1 MAGGFRIGSFVC
13 CAAPKVNEGD
23 YHVVR
28 PSAHT
33 PTQPQ
38 TGGAWTSEWFDNAP
52 PPSSIS
58 NYNPPA
64 VGNNDPAYSGEWKS
78 QYLHNGVV
86 DPEPSVTYVDLMSRN
101 RPPIKWMVGF
111 DFGTTF
117 SGFAYA
123 KASGPEEI
131 SVYYDWPSRTGE
143 KPYCKTL
150 TGLYYK
156 PTGSGG
162 FECASWGHIARSD
175 FMASRGGKVNGPQG
189 LYLSKFK
196 LLLKKDLND
205 PALAASVPPPLTIH
219 SIIVD
224 YLRYI
229 GELALSVIQSH
240 EGDSN
245 FSRDSVQW
253 CVTVPSIWDENAKQQ
268 MKACMVDAG
277 LVSAEAGGIE
287 AVKVVLEPEAASFHC
302 HQILRQE
309 HKDVSLNV
317 EDKILVADVGGGTVD
332 IVVQELIGTG
342 LSYKVKELTES
353 SGGLCGGT
361 FVDESFMRFLSKKIP
376 CLDEFLRKDLP
387 SYKTRLL
394 KDWEDHKCGFGHE
407 LMSNTDTKEI
417 TLHAKLSRKWED
429 YETAQG
435 LPPRASGY
443 SEIELT
449 QEDMKSIFDPVVDE
463 ILELIAAQLMQVPD
477 IKVMFVVGGF
487 AGSPY
492 LIQRIRARFLRDVQ
506 HIVCPQNPGSA
517 VCQGAVSLARNPEA
531 IFSRIAKKTYGTSVT
546 LRFDHAY
553 DPQKFLKIDSGGVEW
568 CRNRFDTFVRK
579 GSRVEVNKGVTKE
592 YIPHSPGQTQM
603 MFDLYSS
610 TEQDPRY
617 TEGPNVRKEG
627 GFSVTLP
634 RNYSRNDMPV
644 FKFTMY
650 FGRSS
655 IELSAEARYKHGRG
669 GQKPESLAL
678 PVEYYQ

>member
-1 MAGGFRIGSFVC
+1 MSGGFRIGSFIC
-13 CAAPKVNEGD
+13 CKAPKVEGD
-23 YHVVR
+23 YV
-28 PSAHT
+28 PPPP
-33 PTQPQ
+33 PTASQPK
-38 TGGAWTSEWFDNAP
+38 GAWDSDYF
-52 PPSSIS
+52 SIQ
-58 NYNPPA
+58 PPA
-64 VGNNDPAYSGEWKS
+64 RSGSNVASAGAWNSEYFPPGSYDK
-78 QYLHNGVV
+78 V
-86 DPEPSVTYVDLMSRN
+86 DTEGSSAYVDMKPRSAL
-101 RPPIKWMVGF
+101 PIKWVVGF

-123 KASGPEEI
+123 KAAGPEEI

-150 TGLYYK
+150 TGLYYR
-156 PTGSGG
+156 PTAPGKL
-162 FECASWGHIARSD
+162 ECASWGHLARSD
-175 FMASRGGKVNGPQG
+175 FMASKAGKANAPQG
-189 LYLSKFK
+189 FYLSKFK

-205 PALAASVPPPLTIH
+205 PALSASIPPPLTVH

-224 YLRYI
+224 YLRNI

-240 EGDSN
+240 EGDVN
-245 FSRDSVQW
+245 FRRDAVQW

-268 MKACMVDAG
+268 MKACMVNAG
-277 LVSAEAGGIE
+277 LVSAEAGGID

-317 EDKILVADVGGGTVD
+317 KDKILVADVGGGTVD
-332 IVVQELIGTG
+332 IVVQELIATG
-342 LSYKVKELTES
+342 RSYKVKELTES

-361 FVDESFMRFLSKKIP
+361 FVDESFMRFLSKRIP
-376 CLDEFLRKDLP
+376 CLDEFLRKDFP
-387 SYKTRLL
+387 SYRTRLL

-417 TLHAKLSRKWED
+417 TLHAKLSRKWEEYD
-429 YETAQG
+429 MLQG
-435 LPPRASGY
+435 LPPQSNY

-449 QEDMKSIFDPVVDE
+449 QQDMQSIFDPVVDE
-463 ILELIAAQLMQVPD
+463 ILELIATQLMLVPD

-517 VCQGAVSLARNPEA
+517 VCQGAVSLARNPDA
-531 IFSRIAKKTYGTSVT
+531 IVSRISKKTYGTSVT
-546 LRFDHAY
+546 LRFDSSI
-553 DPQKFLKIDSGGVEW
+553 DPHQFLKVGSDGEQW
-568 CRNRFDTFVRK
+568 CRNRFDAFVRK

-592 YIPHSPGQTQM
+592 YIPHSPNQTQM

-617 TEGPNVRKEG
+617 TEGPNVTKEG
-627 GFSVTLP
+627 AFAVTLP
-634 RNYSRNDMPV
+634 QNYGRNDKPV

-655 IELSAEARYKHGRG
+655 IELSAEARFKNGQG
-669 GQKPESLAL
+669 GQRAETLEL